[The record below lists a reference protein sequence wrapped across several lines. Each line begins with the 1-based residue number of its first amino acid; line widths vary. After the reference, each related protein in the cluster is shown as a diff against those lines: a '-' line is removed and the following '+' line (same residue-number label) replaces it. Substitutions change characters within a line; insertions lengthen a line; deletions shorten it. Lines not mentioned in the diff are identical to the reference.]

1 MKPVTAAA
9 LGLVT
14 VLVLSTAPTAEAGDA
29 IDFDFL
35 ASTPVG
41 SWQEREQA
49 VEDGGKE
56 SVSVMRVKYLGDEER
71 GGEAFAW
78 IETEMSSF
86 KVKKGQRKP
95 QGDRVAVKFL
105 MKKSL
110 LEGDVVN
117 AVGAFNDLAV
127 EVIMQ
132 SGDSQPMRIKGAG
145 SAMGAMVQAVGLQV
159 EYSFER
165 DGSESVTVPA
175 GTFDCDRYR
184 GQGHSSVKVMIK
196 TVTIDSRST
205 QWLSEK
211 VPFGI
216 VKAVSDDTV
225 NGKPQHSETTLTAF
239 GTSGATSVITGEPQ
253 DLEMPSL
260 GGLFGG

>member
-1 MKPVTAAA
+1 MNRLTTVL
-9 LGLVT
+9 LGLVAA
-14 VLVLSTAPTAEAGDA
+14 TALAAPGVAAESI

-41 SWQEREQA
+41 SWQEREQ
-49 VEDGGKE
+49 VTDDEGKQL
-56 SVSVMRVKYLGDEER
+56 VTVMRIKYLGDEER
-71 GGEAFAW
+71 NGEALSW
-78 IETEMSSF
+78 IETEMTSY
-86 KVKKGQRKP
+86 KVKKGQRKQ
-95 QGDRVAVKFL
+95 QGDRIAVKFL

-117 AVGAFNDLAV
+117 AVGAFNDLAI

-132 SGDSQPMRIKGAG
+132 TGDDQPMRIKGAG
-145 SAMGAMVQAVGLQV
+145 STMGAMAQAVGLQV
-159 EYSFER
+159 EYSFDR

-184 GQGHSSVKVMIK
+184 GQGHSTVKIMIK
-196 TVTIDSRST
+196 TVTVDSRST
-205 QWLSEK
+205 QWLSKK
-211 VPFGI
+211 VPFGV
-216 VKAVSDDTV
+216 VKAVSDDSV
-225 NGKPQHSETTLTAF
+225 NGKPQHTETTLTAF
-239 GTSGATSVITGEPQ
+239 GTSGATSVIAGEPQ